1 MEGLMQAQDKVNDRY
16 SSLSD
21 ESKKHYNRIFQLVE
35 NQSSGDNGVQ
45 EVAALLDANKNDE
58 GIHASMRNVA
68 YGETLLNTALSHS
81 YAMTKMLL
89 EHGANPNQGDMMDGS
104 APLDH
109 LAEWMEDDEE
119 SVEYKKLEELLVEH
133 GASRS
138 AFSQM
143 MEMAQKPQR
152 TDGIAGVFNGILQQ
166 SLWQQA
172 QSDQDDD
179 SLGPSDEED

>member
-1 MEGLMQAQDKVNDRY
+1 LG
-16 SSLSD
+16 SSFRELA
-21 ESKKHYNRIFQLVE
+21 
-35 NQSSGDNGVQ
+35 GP
-45 EVAALLDANKNDE
+45 
-58 GIHASMRNVA
+58 
-68 YGETLLNTALSHS
+68 
-81 YAMTKMLL
+81 LL
-89 EHGANPNQGDMMDGS
+89 ERF
-104 APLDH
+104 
-109 LAEWMEDDEE
+109 LADLKVKVKFLYYLYHFKNEE

-143 MEMAQKPQR
+143 MKMAQKPQR